1 VGGNVLKEIYA
12 NAEKKMQATIDATR
26 HDLAAIRTGR
36 ASLAILDG
44 ITVDY
49 YGVFTPLNQ
58 VATLSIPDPT
68 LIGIQPW
75 DAGLLPEIEKAILKS
90 DLGLTPGNDGRMVR
104 LPIPPLTE
112 ERRRQL
118 AKKVHQIGEEGKTIV
133 RQHRREA
140 NDRLKVLLKEKK
152 VSEDDEKRG
161 LEQMQTLT
169 DKCVKQIDELVQH
182 KEKEILAV

>member
-1 VGGNVLKEIYA
+1 MLKEVYA
-12 NAEKKMQATIDATR
+12 TAEKKMKATIEATR
-26 HDLAAIRTGR
+26 RDLASIRTGR

-49 YGVFTPLNQ
+49 YDAPTPLNQ

-68 LIGIQPW
+68 LITIQPW
-75 DAGLLPEIEKAILKS
+75 DTSLLPGIEKAILKS
-90 DLGLTPGNDGRMVR
+90 ELGLTPGNDGKVVR

-112 ERRRQL
+112 ERRKQL
-118 AKKVHQIGEEGKTIV
+118 ARKVHQIGEEGKTII

-140 NDRLKVLLKEKK
+140 NDHLKALFKDKK
-152 VSEDDEKRG
+152 LSEDDEKRG
-161 LEQMQTLT
+161 LEQVQELT
-169 DKCVKQIDELVQH
+169 DRGVKQIDDLVQH